1 MSNPS
6 TTIDDLKITNFYPD
20 ADAVL
25 IEVGGFKITVYRDV
39 RFPEDEAYID
49 IEDTEEGSRYS
60 TILGKEGET
69 HRL

>member
-6 TTIDDLKITNFYPD
+6 TTIDDLRITNYYPD

-25 IEVGGFKITVYRDV
+25 IEVGDFKITVYRD
-39 RFPEDEAYID
+39 DDYALDGACID
-49 IEDTEEGSRYS
+49 VEDTEEGSRYS
-60 TILGKEGET
+60 TILGTDSET

>member
-25 IEVGGFKITVYRDV
+25 IEVGDFKITVYHDDRYPNDGACIDV
-39 RFPEDEAYID
+39 EDV
-49 IEDTEEGSRYS
+49 EEGSRYS
-60 TILGKEGET
+60 TILGTDSET
-69 HRL
+69 HKL

>member
-6 TTIDDLKITNFYPD
+6 TTIDDLRITNFYPD

-25 IEVGGFKITVYRDV
+25 IEVGDFKITVYRDE

>member
-1 MSNPS
+1 MSIPS
-6 TTIDDLKITNFYPD
+6 TTIDDLRITNFYPD

-25 IEVGGFKITVYRDV
+25 IEVRGFKITVYRDE

>member
-1 MSNPS
+1 MNNPS
-6 TTIDDLKITNFYPD
+6 TTIDDLRITNFYPD

-25 IEVGGFKITVYRDV
+25 IEVGGFKITVYRDD

-49 IEDTEEGSRYS
+49 IEDMEEGSRYS

>member
-6 TTIDDLKITNFYPD
+6 TTIDDLRITNYYPD
-20 ADAVL
+20 ADVVL
-25 IEVGGFKITVYRDV
+25 IEVRGFKITVYRDE

>member
-1 MSNPS
+1 
-6 TTIDDLKITNFYPD
+6 
-20 ADAVL
+20 
-25 IEVGGFKITVYRDV
+25 VYRDE

>member
-6 TTIDDLKITNFYPD
+6 TTIDDLRITNFYPD

-25 IEVGGFKITVYRDV
+25 IEVRGFKITVYRDE

>member
-6 TTIDDLKITNFYPD
+6 TTIDDLRITNYYPD

-25 IEVGGFKITVYRDV
+25 IEVRGFKITVYRDE

>member
-1 MSNPS
+1 MSIPS
-6 TTIDDLKITNFYPD
+6 TTIDDLRITNFYPD

-25 IEVGGFKITVYRDV
+25 IEVGGFKITVYRDE

-49 IEDTEEGSRYS
+49 IEDVEEGSRYS

>member
-1 MSNPS
+1 MNNPS

-25 IEVGGFKITVYRDV
+25 IEVGDFKITVYHDDRYPD
-39 RFPEDEAYID
+39 DGAHID
-49 IEDTEEGSRYS
+49 IEDMEEGSRYS

>member
-6 TTIDDLKITNFYPD
+6 TTIDDLRITNYYPD

-25 IEVGGFKITVYRDV
+25 IEVRGFKITVYRDE

-49 IEDTEEGSRYS
+49 IEDTQEGSRYS

>member
-25 IEVGGFKITVYRDV
+25 IEVGGFKITVYRDE

-60 TILGKEGET
+60 TILGTDSET
-69 HRL
+69 HKL

>member
-6 TTIDDLKITNFYPD
+6 TTIDDLRITNFYPD

-25 IEVGGFKITVYRDV
+25 IEVRGFKITVYRDE
-39 RFPEDEAYID
+39 RFPKDEAYID

>member
-1 MSNPS
+1 MNNPS

-25 IEVGGFKITVYRDV
+25 IEVGGFKITVYHDDRYPNDGACIDV
-39 RFPEDEAYID
+39 
-49 IEDTEEGSRYS
+49 EELVRGARYS

>member
-1 MSNPS
+1 MNNPS
-6 TTIDDLKITNFYPD
+6 TTIDDLRITNFYPD

-25 IEVGGFKITVYRDV
+25 IEVRGFKITVYRDE